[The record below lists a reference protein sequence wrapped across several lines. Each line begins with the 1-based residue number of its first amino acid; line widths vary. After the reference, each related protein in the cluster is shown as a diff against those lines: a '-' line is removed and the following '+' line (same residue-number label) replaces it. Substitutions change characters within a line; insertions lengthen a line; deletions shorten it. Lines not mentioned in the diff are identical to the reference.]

1 LSAGT
6 SVAGHPSDT
15 GSGGSTARR
24 NVLVVTLRYPP
35 YVAGGYELLTRDV
48 VRALEERDHRVT
60 VLAGRGERFDGE
72 DQVLPWLEPGLDD
85 HEDLFGWS
93 NAASNAERFR
103 LHFLR
108 LSNWRAT
115 RRALAE
121 TGADALFFFNLG
133 LVSLAPILAARCS
146 GVPTLGYI
154 ADLWP
159 LNHWARDWRENRER
173 AESKPIQLAA
183 LTRAWRTFRGLTGL
197 GRLLVP
203 SEFVAGELGR
213 DGMEGSALGVV
224 PLGLAP
230 EMARRAENFEARQ
243 RGQDEPLRV
252 VCSSMLWSGKG
263 QHVLLEACALA
274 VSRGVDLRVVLAGSG
289 ATDYLDRLGTV
300 AARPELEGRVTFRG
314 MLEPEELSEELRAAH
329 VFALPSLWGEP
340 FGLATLEAMAHGL
353 CPLVSNTG
361 ASPEI
366 VRHEQDGLVF
376 DASSREELAAG
387 LERLASFDSQ
397 RVEFASSARER
408 VRSVY
413 SHSTFI
419 DRIEAELEDITGGAR

>member
-1 LSAGT
+1 M
-6 SVAGHPSDT
+6 
-15 GSGGSTARR
+15 
-24 NVLVVTLRYPP
+24 TLRYPP

-48 VRALEERDHRVT
+48 VRALEERGHRVT
-60 VLAGRGERFDGE
+60 VLAGRGQSFEGE
-72 DQVLPWLEPGLDD
+72 PMVLPWLEPGLDD

-93 NAASNAERFR
+93 HQVSNAERFR

-108 LSNWRAT
+108 LSNWHAT
-115 RRALAE
+115 RRALAQ
-121 TGADALFFFNLG
+121 TGADTLFFFNLG

-146 GVPTLGYI
+146 GIPTLGYC

-159 LNHWARDWRENRER
+159 LNHWVRDWRENRER

-203 SEFVAGELGR
+203 SEFVAGELER
-213 DGMEGSALGVV
+213 DGLEGSALGVV
-224 PLGLAP
+224 PLGMAP
-230 EMARRAENFEARQ
+230 DMARCAENFEARQ

-252 VCSSMLWSGKG
+252 ICSSMLWSGKG

-274 VSRGVDLRVVLAGSG
+274 VSRGVDLRVVLAGGG
-289 ATDYLDRLGTV
+289 ATDYLDRLRTL

-314 MLEPEELSEELRAAH
+314 MLEPQELSGELRSSH
-329 VFALPSLWGEP
+329 VFALPSQWGEP

-366 VRHEQDGLVF
+366 VRDEQDGLVF
-376 DASSREELAAG
+376 DASSSEELAAG
-387 LERLASFDSQ
+387 LQRLASFESQ
-397 RVEFASSARER
+397 RMEFASSARER
-408 VRSVY
+408 VRTVY
-413 SHSTFI
+413 AHSAFI
-419 DRIEAELEDITGGAR
+419 DRIEAELDGVSGGAR